1 MARVKRAHYVCFFCE
16 DFQFPDVDEL
26 LRGAVVPVLA
36 RQVYA
41 LSVLRG
47 EVVELSADAFEL
59 AVTTP
64 STEWIEPSDYE
75 KARKLAL
82 DGVLLSDEDDE
93 ELVELRRR
101 HESLE
106 SANWNLHAALYCFLT
121 KWRGIDLRELSGQ
134 DPTGD
139 LLPPTDEAV
148 QELVD
153 RFGPPPTAF
162 PVAPR

>member
-1 MARVKRAHYVCFFCE
+1 MARVKRAHYVGFFCE
-16 DFQFPDVDEL
+16 DFTFPDADEL
-26 LRGAVVPVLA
+26 LRGAIVPVLA

-47 EVVELSADAFEL
+47 EVVELSADEFEL

-64 STEWIEPSDYE
+64 STEWVEPADDAR
-75 KARKLAL
+75 ARKLAR

-106 SANWNLHAALYCFLT
+106 RTGWNLHAALYCFLT
-121 KWRGIDLRELSGQ
+121 K
-134 DPTGD
+134 
-139 LLPPTDEAV
+139 
-148 QELVD
+148 
-153 RFGPPPTAF
+153 
-162 PVAPR
+162 

>member
-1 MARVKRAHYVCFFCE
+1 MARVKRAQYVSFFCE

-26 LRGAVVPVLA
+26 LRGAVVPTLA

-47 EVVELSADAFEL
+47 EVVEISADEFEL

-64 STEWIEPSDYE
+64 SAQWIEPADDE

-82 DGVLLSDEDDE
+82 MGVLLSDEDDSQ
-93 ELVELRRR
+93 LVELRRR

-106 SANWNLHAALYCFLT
+106 RSN
-121 KWRGIDLRELSGQ
+121 
-134 DPTGD
+134 
-139 LLPPTDEAV
+139 
-148 QELVD
+148 
-153 RFGPPPTAF
+153 
-162 PVAPR
+162 